1 MRLVHS
7 LNCLIEGDEKA
18 LSFLFKVGFHKWSKP
33 RCAYHSGSN
42 VRDCEA
48 YCKKMWQKEKPGLK

>member
-18 LSFLFKVGFHKWSKP
+18 LSFLCKVVVHKWSKP

-48 YCKKMWQKEKPGLK
+48 YCKRCGKRKTWIEV